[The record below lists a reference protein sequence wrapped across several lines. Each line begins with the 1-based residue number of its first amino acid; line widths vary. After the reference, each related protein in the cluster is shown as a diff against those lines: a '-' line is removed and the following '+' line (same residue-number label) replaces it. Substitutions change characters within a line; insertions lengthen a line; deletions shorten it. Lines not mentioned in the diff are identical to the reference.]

1 MCCVSLTLMLFAA
14 AVVFIYSSIMKRR
27 PKSTPKSKCIVMY
40 NSESG
45 SVDSG
50 VFLAFLSALPRL
62 YMHFGFIICDPGA
75 QNQS

>member
-45 SVDSG
+45 SVRC
-50 VFLAFLSALPRL
+50 VFSIFVCAAKIVHAFWFHHL
-62 YMHFGFIICDPGA
+62 
-75 QNQS
+75 